1 MIIFRRESL
10 AKHTPS
16 REIMGIERVHTAN
29 LLEVWLLDNLSFAV
43 HIENTLYPMYL
54 MRFYSLKKQ
63 LNQAALDIVFQSRVL
78 NKITTDSSHSGYL
91 LEQQIVRLSVML
103 NKVKK
108 LALVS
113 VLYDLRD
120 ILESKTTGC
129 SSK

>member
-54 MRFYSLKKQ
+54 SVSTRLKKQ
-63 LNQAALDIVFQSRVL
+63 LNQAALDIVFQSLVL
-78 NKITTDSSHSGYL
+78 NKITYPVQSFWLPTGTTDC
-91 LEQQIVRLSVML
+91 QIVGYAQQS
-103 NKVKK
+103 
-108 LALVS
+108 
-113 VLYDLRD
+113 
-120 ILESKTTGC
+120 
-129 SSK
+129 